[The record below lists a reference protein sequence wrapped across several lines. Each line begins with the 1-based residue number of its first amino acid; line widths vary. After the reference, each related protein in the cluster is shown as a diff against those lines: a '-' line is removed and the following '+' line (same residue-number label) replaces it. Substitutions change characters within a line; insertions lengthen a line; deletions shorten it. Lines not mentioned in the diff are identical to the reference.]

1 MEEITIYRTDWNR
14 ILGGILCLLC
24 CGVCVFALFHGK
36 AGELGWWISLL
47 LCGFGGVITLDTAR
61 REFRKPYLVITEK
74 RLFISRIPQ
83 KDWIINFTE
92 VERFERVPF
101 SVFSPFTKQLSVY
114 YKVEKKVFSPT
125 IRGRIASKIFSL
137 PHEYIPIDG
146 VKMKAQQLCDLLNE
160 KVAESLKN

>member
-1 MEEITIYRTDWNR
+1 MQKIM
-14 ILGGILCLLC
+14 
-24 CGVCVFALFHGK
+24 
-36 AGELGWWISLL
+36 
-47 LCGFGGVITLDTAR
+47 LDTAR
-61 REFRKPYLVITEK
+61 RGLRKPYLTITEK

-83 KDWIINFTE
+83 KDWIINFAE

-101 SVFSPFTKQLSVY
+101 SVFSPFTKQLAVY

-125 IRGRIASKIFSL
+125 IRGRIASKIFSG